1 MNLINKKNKDIESLS
16 DRLNKQ
22 KAIIEELTSS
32 NSENLAIEMEP

>member
-1 MNLINKKNKDIESLS
+1 MSLINQKNKEIESLS

-32 NSENLAIEMEP
+32 NSENLVIEMEP